1 MNMKAYAAHGF
12 IARRRGMMRGGARY
26 GGGCFEE
33 GLHEVP
39 TLAEH
44 VQEPNYSTGRTAKEK
59 SCDIN
64 KSSWKPVVAS
74 AAKKA

>member
-1 MNMKAYAAHGF
+1 MQK
-12 IARRRGMMRGGARY
+12 RGDEVGGVRY

-44 VQEPNYSTGRTAKEK
+44 VQEPDYSTGRTAKEK
-59 SCDIN
+59 SCGIN
-64 KSSWKPVVAS
+64 KSSWKLVVAS